1 MPQMSSIAPPP
12 PIDGPAPRLDTIDRV
27 ESILRAAH
35 AVDEGPLSLAEIKR
49 RMGVKSIRHNTIK
62 TAVAHLSRFG
72 VVTVDAKNGV
82 MWTLHDD
89 PAFWRKRVTKLA

>member
-1 MPQMSSIAPPP
+1 MSSIAPPP

-35 AVDEGPLSLAEIKR
+35 ASDEGPLSFAEIKR
-49 RMGVKSIRHNTIK
+49 RMGAKSIRHTTIK
-62 TAVAHLSRFG
+62 TAVAHLARFG
-72 VVTVDAKNGV
+72 LVSVDPRSGV
-82 MWTLHDD
+82 MWTLHED